1 MHQQERRATTERGY
15 GKNST
20 TVCLMNSTVAVDSS
34 VVRSIVE
41 NVTIHMQEEEKDSL
55 LLTYTLLAI
64 LICLVLSWVIS
75 IQFQIEL

>member
-1 MHQQERRATTERGY
+1 
-15 GKNST
+15 
-20 TVCLMNSTVAVDSS
+20 MNSTVAVDSS

-64 LICLVLSWVIS
+64 LICLVLSYVVLIRCYTES
-75 IQFQIEL
+75 

>member
-1 MHQQERRATTERGY
+1 
-15 GKNST
+15 
-20 TVCLMNSTVAVDSS
+20 MNSTVAVDSS

-64 LICLVLSWVIS
+64 LICLVLSWIIS
-75 IQFQIEL
+75 IQFSNRIVISGD

>member
-1 MHQQERRATTERGY
+1 
-15 GKNST
+15 
-20 TVCLMNSTVAVDSS
+20 MNSTVAVDSS

-64 LICLVLSWVIS
+64 LICLELSWIIS

>member
-1 MHQQERRATTERGY
+1 
-15 GKNST
+15 
-20 TVCLMNSTVAVDSS
+20 MNSTVAVDSS

-41 NVTIHMQEEEKDSL
+41 NVTTHMQEEEKDSL

>member
-1 MHQQERRATTERGY
+1 
-15 GKNST
+15 
-20 TVCLMNSTVAVDSS
+20 MNSTVAVDSS

-64 LICLVLSWVIS
+64 LICLVLSYVVLIHCYAES
-75 IQFQIEL
+75 

>member
-1 MHQQERRATTERGY
+1 
-15 GKNST
+15 
-20 TVCLMNSTVAVDSS
+20 MNSTVAVDSS

-64 LICLVLSWVIS
+64 LICLVLSWIIS

>member
-1 MHQQERRATTERGY
+1 
-15 GKNST
+15 
-20 TVCLMNSTVAVDSS
+20 MNSTVAVDSS

-64 LICLVLSWVIS
+64 LICLVLSCVIS
-75 IQFQIEL
+75 IQFQIES

>member
-1 MHQQERRATTERGY
+1 
-15 GKNST
+15 
-20 TVCLMNSTVAVDSS
+20 MNSTVAVDSS

-64 LICLVLSWVIS
+64 LICLVLSWIIS
-75 IQFQIEL
+75 IQFQIES

>member
-1 MHQQERRATTERGY
+1 MRQQPERRARAERGY
-15 GKNST
+15 GKNSGI
-20 TVCLMNSTVAVDSS
+20 VCLMNSTVALDKS

-64 LICLVLSWVIS
+64 LICLVLSYAFQS
-75 IQFQIEL
+75 IAM

>member
-1 MHQQERRATTERGY
+1 M
-15 GKNST
+15 
-20 TVCLMNSTVAVDSS
+20 MNSTVAVDSS

>member
-1 MHQQERRATTERGY
+1 
-15 GKNST
+15 
-20 TVCLMNSTVAVDSS
+20 MNSTVAVDSS
-34 VVRSIVE
+34 VVHSIVE

-75 IQFQIEL
+75 IQFQIES

>member
-1 MHQQERRATTERGY
+1 
-15 GKNST
+15 
-20 TVCLMNSTVAVDSS
+20 MNSTVALDKS

-64 LICLVLSWVIS
+64 LICLVLSYAFQS
-75 IQFQIEL
+75 IAM

>member
-1 MHQQERRATTERGY
+1 
-15 GKNST
+15 
-20 TVCLMNSTVAVDSS
+20 MNSTVAIDSS

-75 IQFQIEL
+75 IQFQIES

>member
-1 MHQQERRATTERGY
+1 
-15 GKNST
+15 
-20 TVCLMNSTVAVDSS
+20 MNSTVAVDSS

-75 IQFQIEL
+75 IQFQIES

>member
-1 MHQQERRATTERGY
+1 
-15 GKNST
+15 
-20 TVCLMNSTVAVDSS
+20 MNSTVAVDSS

-64 LICLVLSWVIS
+64 LICLVLSYVLCIRFHAES
-75 IQFQIEL
+75 

>member
-1 MHQQERRATTERGY
+1 
-15 GKNST
+15 
-20 TVCLMNSTVAVDSS
+20 MNSTVAVDSS

-64 LICLVLSWVIS
+64 LICRVLSGVIS

>member
-1 MHQQERRATTERGY
+1 
-15 GKNST
+15 
-20 TVCLMNSTVAVDSS
+20 MNSTVAVDSS

>member
-1 MHQQERRATTERGY
+1 
-15 GKNST
+15 
-20 TVCLMNSTVAVDSS
+20 MNSTVALDRS

-64 LICLVLSWVIS
+64 LICLLLSYGLSLVAT
-75 IQFQIEL
+75 